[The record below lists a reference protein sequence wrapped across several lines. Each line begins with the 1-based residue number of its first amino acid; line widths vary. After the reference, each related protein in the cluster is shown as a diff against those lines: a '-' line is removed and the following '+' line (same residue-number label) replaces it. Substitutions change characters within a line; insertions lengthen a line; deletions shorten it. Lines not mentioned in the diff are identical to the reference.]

1 MRCCTLFLF
10 TLLFSITCL
19 QAQREHSFYFS
30 SGVFYFFS
38 EWSTDADPD
47 GYPFDF
53 SPNLQ
58 DDLGGQLAITWQ
70 PPGRFGAMV
79 VGGYQP
85 ARVSGGSLYNR
96 QTEVRQTVEYNPGTD
111 WWITA
116 GPSFSPDIESSGKQ
130 LSLHLLVGYRQVR
143 LENAMETYIDL
154 TDFDRKTHL
163 YSFSDQGG
171 WILLTGG
178 KISAPL
184 GNGPLGLFLSGN
196 LVFSQTKQDVTD
208 LLNLDGLFLPGL
220 KFRQRALMGSLGL
233 SVKL

>member
-30 SGVFYFFS
+30 PGVFYFLS
-38 EWSTDADPD
+38 EWSTDADPEV
-47 GYPFDF
+47 YPSNFFPD
-53 SPNLQ
+53 LQ
-58 DDLGGQLAITWQ
+58 DDPGGQLVITWQ

-79 VGGYQP
+79 SVGYQP

-96 QTEVRQTVEYNPGTD
+96 QTEVRQVVEYDVGTD
-111 WWITA
+111 WWVTA
-116 GPSFSPDIESSGKQ
+116 GPSFCLDVGPSGGR
-130 LSLHLLVGYRQVR
+130 LSFHLLGGYRQVN

-154 TDFDRKTHL
+154 TDFNRKTRL

-171 WILLTGG
+171 WILLAGG
-178 KISAPL
+178 KASAPF
-184 GNGPLGLFLSGN
+184 GNGPFGFFIMGN

-208 LLNLDGLFLPGL
+208 LLNADDLFLPGL